1 MKLVT
6 PIVFIGV
13 LVAAMPA
20 DARQRGGAP
29 QDPASD
35 VLRQAQQLL
44 REGKTDEALAVYRQ
58 AEQAS
63 PSSFQVQNAFGVAL
77 DLAGQY
83 ADARRH
89 FTRALE
95 LASSPAQ
102 KENAQRAM
110 AMSYGFENN
119 CKGATPY
126 ESAAYD
132 AHLVEKDFYNAGE
145 RANEL
150 ARLCIEAG
158 DLDAA
163 QKWYL
168 LGRDAGLREPDIKP
182 DRKDLWEFRTEHA
195 LARLAARRGNK
206 AEALKHVEL
215 AKAVLDR
222 GTNPTQAVFLP
233 YLVGYVA
240 LYTGDYK
247 TALAE
252 LQKADQN
259 DPFILCLIAQTHEK
273 LGDQAQA
280 KEYYT
285 KALARATTHNPP
297 TVYARPLAKKK
308 LGQ

>member
-1 MKLVT
+1 MKT
-6 PIVFIGV
+6 SC
-13 LVAAMPA
+13 AALALILLCALTTAAQPPA
-20 DARQRGGAP
+20 AAG
-29 QDPASD
+29 QDPVGD
-35 VLRQAQQLL
+35 LLRQAQQRL
-44 REGKTDEALAVYRQ
+44 RDGDIDAALALYRQ

-63 PSSFQVQNAFGVAL
+63 PNSFQVHNAFGVAL

-83 ADARRH
+83 ADARKH
-89 FTRALE
+89 FTKALD
-95 LASSPAQ
+95 LASTPQQ

-110 AMSYGFENN
+110 AMSYAFEGN

-150 ARLCIEAG
+150 ARICIEAG

-182 DRKDLWEFRTEHA
+182 DRRDLWEFRTEHA

-206 AEALKHVEL
+206 TEAQKHVDQ
-215 AKAVLDR
+215 AKAILDR
-222 GTNPTQAVFLP
+222 GTNPQQEEYFP

-247 TALAE
+247 GAVAE
-252 LQKADQN
+252 LQKANQN
-259 DPFILCLIAQTHEK
+259 DPFILSLIAQTYEK

-280 KEYYT
+280 KDYYSR
-285 KALARATTHNPP
+285 ALARATVHNPP
-297 TVYARPLAKKK
+297 TTYARPLATKK
-308 LGQ
+308 LGK